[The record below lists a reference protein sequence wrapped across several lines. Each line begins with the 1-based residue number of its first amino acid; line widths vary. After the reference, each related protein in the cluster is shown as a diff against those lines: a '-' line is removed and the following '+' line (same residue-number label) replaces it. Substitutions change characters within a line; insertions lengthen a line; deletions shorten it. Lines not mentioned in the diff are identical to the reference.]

1 MRLRHLRG
9 SCVTLSL
16 ASTASRIVL
25 LFLAGVAVDAC
36 PSRSALGVPLFVRL
50 AFEIWGA
57 VGAVRVCTRALRCF
71 GGPVYACAL
80 VDRRRRPEPAAR
92 PTLVSAAMWAPGCSR
107 TEIRVRTASFA
118 AMGRLVALVLHLSRR
133 VVSYDLETTMY
144 ERPRITRSS
153 H

>member
-1 MRLRHLRG
+1 MDL
-9 SCVTLSL
+9 
-16 ASTASRIVL
+16 VL
-25 LFLAGVAVDAC
+25 LSPSRRDDGVFVSPSRRAVDAL
-36 PSRSALGVPLFVRL
+36 SGSAVRVSLFVRL

-118 AMGRLVALVLHLSRR
+118 AMGRLVRCTGAS
-133 VVSYDLETTMY
+133 
-144 ERPRITRSS
+144 PISS
-153 H
+153 GRLL

>member
-1 MRLRHLRG
+1 MDL
-9 SCVTLSL
+9 
-16 ASTASRIVL
+16 VL
-25 LFLAGVAVDAC
+25 LSPSRRDDGVFVSPSRRAVDAL
-36 PSRSALGVPLFVRL
+36 SGSAVRVSLFVRL

-57 VGAVRVCTRALRCF
+57 IGAVRVCTRALRCF

>member
-1 MRLRHLRG
+1 METVL
-9 SCVTLSL
+9 LSPV
-16 ASTASRIVL
+16 ASTASRLVL
-25 LFLAGVAVDAC
+25 LSRVDGVGMDALSLRAPC
-36 PSRSALGVPLFVRL
+36 VSVFVRL

-144 ERPRITRSS
+144 ERPRITR
-153 H
+153 

>member
-1 MRLRHLRG
+1 MMRRHLRG
-9 SCVTLSL
+9 ETRSRLV
-16 ASTASRIVL
+16 ASTAST
-25 LFLAGVAVDAC
+25 GVAVDAC
-36 PSRSALGVPLFVRL
+36 LSRSALGVPLFVRL

-118 AMGRLVALVLHLSRR
+118 AMGRLVALVLHLSRPR
-133 VVSYDLETTMY
+133 VSLMTGDDDVRET
-144 ERPRITRSS
+144 SN